1 MAQARGAPGLSRLRT
16 PALALAIPALGV
28 AALAGLVVA
37 THRGTSTPPGP
48 ERIAVITP
56 TPEPTPTVYPTLLS
70 DAADTFTLLA
80 PRSFGAIS
88 PTPLPSFAPP
98 GTSIDLTIATPPTG
112 LPAALPVWQLTPR
125 PLDPSSVAVRFGIN
139 PRATAGVEN
148 GGGITFFPE
157 GLIVNPARD
166 DVSWAVAAGVAAPR
180 LGGKPHDRTSAYFLG
195 GGWLR
200 SSGLE
205 PAARTIAIIEQTS
218 SGESASFPEWT
229 ITWRRTAPGY
239 SQYPIDSV
247 VIRVSGDGT
256 LKELQY
262 SSPTVSKG
270 ALYPLRPWQD
280 AVRDAEQG
288 RWYQQCC
295 QPLPELNTPGALH
308 VTITS
313 VSLQYVVVETAR
325 GLLAVPMYSLAETGG
340 TQPGL
345 VPAIAP

>member
-1 MAQARGAPGLSRLRT
+1 MAQARGAPGLSRLRP

-28 AALAGLVVA
+28 AALAGLVAA

-56 TPEPTPTVYPTLLS
+56 TPEPTPTAYPTLLS

-80 PRSFGAIS
+80 PRSFGPIN

-98 GTSIDLTIATPPTG
+98 GTSIDLTIANPPAG
-112 LPAALPVWQLTPR
+112 LPAALPVWQLTAR
-125 PLDPSSVAVRFGIN
+125 PLDPSSVAVRFGIKYGT
-139 PRATAGVEN
+139 PAAVEN
-148 GGGITFFPE
+148 GAYIFSA
-157 GLIVNPARD
+157 GLSVDPARD
-166 DVSWAVAAGVAAPR
+166 DVSWQVGSGVAAPR
-180 LGGKPHDRTSAYFLG
+180 LGGKPLDRTSAYFLG

-218 SGESASFPEWT
+218 NGEGASFAEWT
-229 ITWRRTAPGY
+229 ITWRRSAPGY

-247 VIRVSGDGT
+247 VARVSGDGT
-256 LKELQY
+256 LKALRY

-288 RWYQQCC
+288 HWYQQCC
-295 QPLPELNTPGALH
+295 QPLPELNTPGSVR
-308 VTITS
+308 VTISS
-313 VSLQYVVVETAR
+313 VSLQYVVVETPR
-325 GLLAVPMYSLAETGG
+325 GMLAVPMYALAETGG